1 MSKCIWLVFFSGWK
15 TGKLARMSAFC
26 SQLLIVLFQLG
37 IAALS
42 ARIVNA
48 SATGILQE
56 WPALILLVVLALFLL
71 TSAYCSILIM
81 TKRMRDLGVKYPVC
95 LTIITYISNF
105 CAFWTMSAL
114 SELLMQDNHINMLL
128 CAVYTTIIFWNLYI
142 ISGKSRQATS

>member
-15 TGKLARMSAFC
+15 TGKLARMSALC

-48 SATGILQE
+48 SATGMLQG
-56 WPALILLVVLALFLL
+56 WLALGLLVVLALFLL
-71 TSAYCSILIM
+71 TSVYCSILIM
-81 TKRMRDLGVKYPVC
+81 TKRMRDLGFKYPVC
-95 LTIITYISNF
+95 LTILTYISNF

-114 SELLMQDNHINMLL
+114 SELLMQDNHINILL
-128 CAVYTTIIFWNLYI
+128 CAVYTIIIFWNLYL
-142 ISGKSRQATS
+142 ISGKSRPTTC